1 MSSNMTGG
9 SRGGGKKNGGHRD
22 KGPAYEPEKKKTSA
36 ENELG
41 GKMFQ
46 YKADKTDAGTN
57 AAVMEAF
64 INLVG
69 VKYGAAMRH
78 ETLHREPFKY
88 ELPNHKEIGGE
99 HIMEVL
105 EAKAAEAKAIEAAKV
120 AEDTADQAEL
130 AFGRQ
135 TTAAAASTSAAGEQN
150 QAAGAAALD
159 TTFTMSSDEARD
171 LRAQA
176 MRARMEAEMATAT
189 RVSLEDHRK
198 LLAGEV
204 TRNYVKKV
212 AVHQDNQAKCFS
224 LALQHCSRAM
234 QDKLQSVPGWTR
246 ISIAMDYVA
255 LIKEI
260 TLISNSDRELSHLNP
275 YALHYHART
284 RFMLCKQRE
293 QETHAEFF
301 TRFKQEVE
309 VSEQH
314 GVEHAPPQEV
324 DKELRV
330 IKASRDNIA
339 FERLSAEEKM
349 ALARREVS
357 QARSIAREKYLVQH
371 FLRSLWKGKAGRMLE
386 ELDNALSSGLD
397 RFPTTLADAFTMVVN
412 RRDDPRNLPGGMTTA
427 TAGVQPGVAFAATP
441 QQKKKEGTKKDFTC
455 YNCGEPGHI
464 SANCPKP
471 KKNNNKNKNNNTQ
484 LSLLTQLMEEAGL
497 ELQPRKVDERALLCF
512 THEPATAFVT
522 AEKREAIE
530 AARNSL
536 LPTHI
541 LCDNQASVSIFN
553 NVKLLHNLRKASRPI
568 EIAGVGGTLTVDT
581 VGDFYDFGEVYFHAS
596 CPANIVCF
604 HDLARKFAVRYDSEQ
619 EDAYVVTR
627 RDGTKFKFTS
637 FNKLYAYD
645 LRESEKRELR
655 STTAETV
662 AVTTVSENKSL
673 FSPREVADA
682 EKARRLFIVAC
693 RPSWADFLSTLSR
706 HSIAGCPV
714 TVQDAQ
720 NALKIFGQ
728 DLGVL
733 KGRTV
738 REVPERVRINE
749 APTPVELEH
758 LKEHVVLAA
767 DIMFVD
773 EIPFLIAISRAI
785 QLITCVVLND
795 RSGATLLAQL
805 KRMVSAYTQR
815 GFSVKTLITDGER
828 GFSAI
833 AHELREMGITHNSS
847 AKNDHAAEA
856 ERAIRTIK
864 ERVRGYVNTLPYTKM
879 PTAMKVQ
886 LVYHTVFWVNSFPK
900 KSGVSDTMSPREIVK
915 GVKIDFARDCALPF
929 GAYVQLHE
937 KHTPSNSLK
946 PRTTGA
952 ICVGPAGNAQGDMY
966 FYSLSTR
973 VVRTGSSWTE
983 LPVPEDVIAHLS
995 AIADNEKS
1003 RRDGYV
1009 FRRGDHTE
1017 LVDDVD
1023 EVTGDSVHTES
1034 EPDDDESESDDD
1046 ESVNE
1051 SVHDGTE
1058 NESPVHVQ
1066 TENETVQQAEADE
1079 EAVGEA
1085 TADIPEEREDAPE
1098 NTEEN
1103 THSADDNVN
1112 SDVLHG
1118 GGENPRSALDDHGS
1132 PNNARPTGVESNN
1145 AHTGRYNFRVRKP
1158 RNWDEVFAYAMT
1170 TMSVSTA
1177 LREDEAGA
1185 LESMLKEMRQLHE
1198 KGVFHPVQY
1207 EELTHEQRKKILRTL
1222 MFVKRKRDG
1231 TLKARACVDGRKQRG
1246 FDLETD
1252 PSSPTVS
1259 LEALM
1264 MSLAIDAAE
1273 EREVATIDIE
1283 GAYLAVDIDEEVIV
1297 EVDDVLAALLIKI
1310 DRDKY
1315 KDFVRTEK
1323 KKIYLRLDKALY
1335 GCVQSAR
1342 LFYEH
1347 LSKTL
1352 EDRGFARN
1360 EYDPCVFNRQREGS
1374 EQCTATLHVDD
1385 VKVSCRDKEE
1395 VDRVVEELRAAYKNI
1410 KVRRGDQHEYLGMD
1424 ITFDRVNKVAK
1435 VSMSGMVSEIIA
1447 SFPEE
1452 LETSVVPAGEGL
1464 FKVNEDEEK
1473 LSKKDREYFHATVAK
1488 LLYLAKRARPDVLTA
1503 TCFLATRVKEP
1514 TREDWVKLRKVC
1526 AYLRGSQELGIRLGT
1541 ENSGVSGLSAF
1552 IDSSYAVHGDCRGHT
1567 GAMISLGA
1575 GAVYTKSSKQKLNSK
1590 SSSEAELI
1598 GMAEAGGQVIW
1609 SRNFLRGQGYSLG
1622 AATIYQDN
1630 SSAITITEKGKS
1642 TNQRTKHLDIRHFFL
1657 RDYAKRKEISFVH
1670 KRTGE
1675 MVADF
1680 FTKPLHGAIFKKF
1693 RAIIMNLEQE

>member
-9 SRGGGKKNGGHRD
+9 SRGGGKKNGGYRD
-22 KGPAYEPEKKKTSA
+22 KGPAYESDNKKTSA

-64 INLVG
+64 VNLVG
-69 VKYGAAMRH
+69 VKFGAAMRF
-78 ETLHREPFKY
+78 ETIHREQFKY
-88 ELPNHKEIGGE
+88 ELPDPKEIGGE
-99 HIMEVL
+99 QLIMDVVQAKVT
-105 EAKAAEAKAIEAAKV
+105 EAKAVEAAKV
-120 AEDTADQAEL
+120 AEETADQAEL

-135 TTAAAASTSAAGEQN
+135 AAAAAGESN

-159 TTFTMSSDEARD
+159 TTFTMSDEDVRD

-176 MRARMEAEMATAT
+176 IRARMDAEVAASS
-189 RVSLEDHRK
+189 RLGLEERRK
-198 LLAGEV
+198 LLAAEV
-204 TRNYVKKV
+204 TRGYVKKV
-212 AVHQDNQAKCFS
+212 ADHKDNQAKCFS
-224 LALQHCSRAM
+224 LALQYCTRAM
-234 QDKLQSVPGWTR
+234 QDKLQSVPDWER
-246 ISIAMDYVA
+246 ISITMDYVA
-255 LIKEI
+255 LLKEI
-260 TLISNSDRELSHLNP
+260 TMISNSDRELSHMNP
-275 YALHYHART
+275 YALHYHARN

-293 QETHAEFF
+293 QETYAEFY

-324 DKELRV
+324 DRELRA
-330 IKASRDNIA
+330 IREFRDDA
-339 FERLSAEEKM
+339 AHGRLPAEDKL
-349 ALARREVS
+349 ALGRREVS
-357 QARSIAREKYLVQH
+357 QARATAREKYLVQH

-386 ELDNALSSGLD
+386 ELDNSLSSGLD

-412 RRDDPRNLPGGMTTA
+412 RKDDPRNIPGGVVA
-427 TAGVQPGVAFAATP
+427 AAAVQPGVAFAATS
-441 QQKKKEGTKKDFTC
+441 QQHKKKESTRREFTC

-464 SANCPKP
+464 AANCPKP
-471 KKNNNKNKNNNTQ
+471 KKNSNKNKNTQ
-484 LSLLTQLMEEAGL
+484 LSLLTQLMQEAGL
-497 ELQPRKVDERALLCF
+497 ELQPRKAEERALLCF
-512 THEPATAFVT
+512 TQEPATAFVT

-536 LPTHI
+536 LSTHI

-553 NVKLLHNLRKASRPI
+553 NVKLLHNLRRANKPV

-604 HDLARKFAVRYDSEQ
+604 HDLARKFSVTYDSKR

-627 RDGTKFKFTS
+627 PDGTVFKFS
-637 FNKLYAYD
+637 PLNKLYAYD
-645 LRESEKRELR
+645 VRESEKREKKCL
-655 STTAETV
+655 TETV
-662 AVTTVSENKSL
+662 AVTTVAENKSL
-673 FSPREVADA
+673 FSAREVADA

-714 TVQDAQ
+714 TARDAQ
-720 NALKIFGQ
+720 NALKIYGQ

-795 RSGATLLAQL
+795 RSGGTLLAQL

-815 GFSVKTLITDGER
+815 GFAVKTLITDGER

-833 AHELREMGITHNSS
+833 AHELREMGITHNPS

-864 ERVRGYVNTLPYTKM
+864 ERVRGYVNTLPYTKL
-879 PTAMKVQ
+879 PTAMKIQ

-900 KSGVSDTMSPREIVK
+900 RSGVSDTMSPREIVK

-937 KHTPSNSLK
+937 KHTPSNALK

-983 LPVPEDVIAHLS
+983 LPVPDDVIAHLG
-995 AIADNEKS
+995 AIADAEKS
-1003 RRDGYV
+1003 RHDGYV

-1017 LVDDVD
+1017 LVDND
-1023 EVTGDSVHTES
+1023 GDSDSNETSAVNETAEDDSDEAVH
-1034 EPDDDESESDDD
+1034 ESDDD
-1046 ESVNE
+1046 
-1051 SVHDGTE
+1051 
-1058 NESPVHVQ
+1058 
-1066 TENETVQQAEADE
+1066 TVQQTTCNDHSDTA
-1079 EAVGEA
+1079 GEA
-1085 TADIPEEREDAPE
+1085 TAEASEERVGTLEHAVEQIDDD
-1098 NTEEN
+1098 EE
-1103 THSADDNVN
+1103 TGG
-1112 SDVLHG
+1112 DVLHE
-1118 GGENPRSALDDHGS
+1118 GGENPRSALQDDDGS
-1132 PNNARPTGVESNN
+1132 PKNARSTGVDGTGER
-1145 AHTGRYNFRVRKP
+1145 TGRYDFRPRKP
-1158 RNWDEVFAYAMT
+1158 RNWNDIFACAMT

-1185 LESMLKEMRQLHE
+1185 LESMLKEMRQLHD

-1207 EELTHEQRKKILRTL
+1207 EELTYEQRRKILRTL

-1231 TLKARACVDGRKQRG
+1231 TLKARACVDGRKQRA

-1273 EREVATIDIE
+1273 ERDVATIDIE

-1297 EVDDVLAALLIKI
+1297 EVDDVLAALLIRI

-1315 KDFVRTEK
+1315 KDFVHAGK

-1352 EDRGFARN
+1352 EDRGFAKN
-1360 EYDPCVFNRQREGS
+1360 EYDPCVFNRQREGG

-1395 VDRVVEELRAAYKNI
+1395 VDRVVEELRDAYKNI

-1435 VSMSGMVSEIIA
+1435 VSMSGMIGEIIA
-1447 SFPEE
+1447 SFPEK

-1464 FKVNEDEEK
+1464 FKVTEDEEK
-1473 LSKKDREYFHATVAK
+1473 LCKEDREYFHATVAK

-1514 TREDWVKLRKVC
+1514 TREDWVKLRRVC
-1526 AYLRGSQELGIRLGT
+1526 AYLKGSQELGIRLGT
-1541 ENSGVSGLSAF
+1541 DNGGVSGLSAF
-1552 IDSSYAVHGDCRGHT
+1552 IDASYAVHGDCRGHT

-1598 GMAEAGGQVIW
+1598 GISEAGGQVIW

-1630 SSAITITEKGKS
+1630 SSAITIMEKGKH
-1642 TNQRTKHLDIRHFFL
+1642 TTQRTKHLDIRHFFL

-1693 RAIIMNLEQE
+1693 RAIIMNLEQD